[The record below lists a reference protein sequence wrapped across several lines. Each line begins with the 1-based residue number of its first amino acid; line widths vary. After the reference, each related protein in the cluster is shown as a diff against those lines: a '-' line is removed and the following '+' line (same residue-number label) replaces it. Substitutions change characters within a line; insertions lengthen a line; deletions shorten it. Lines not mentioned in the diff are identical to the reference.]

1 MLMVNASANFFKSE
15 IEGNF
20 NPLSND
26 FSSSIEIYEF
36 LDNSSKVK
44 FEIFLW

>member
-1 MLMVNASANFFKSE
+1 MFMVNTSANFFKSGL
-15 IEGNF
+15 EGSF

-26 FSSSIEIYEF
+26 FSSSILIDEF

-44 FEIFLW
+44 FEIFL